1 MPVDSGDN
9 LFVSLV
15 EALKGAYRSE
25 QELELL
31 AGMGLR
37 ASLDQLTPPG
47 TLEYRI
53 FKLVEKYDAEAKV
66 PELVQAV
73 HSQRPG
79 DARVHALFARFFPS
93 PARAPAGAPQGPASP
108 FDCYRLGEDTLF
120 LDRKEL
126 RKALRAIESG
136 SGRNVLVITGT
147 RGSGKTFTCRLLQ
160 HGAVQHGYQIVVVNL
175 REELLPGDGPDVL
188 ARSLLRQMGLSVN
201 DLPAQGQASAA
212 RWTLDIVNW
221 MVGLIR
227 SAQLNKKWW
236 LVIDGFERDVTPAE
250 VRLLVTHLAAKIEPS
265 LPNVR
270 LGLLGYDE
278 PPAPPLT
285 PAKARFESLGRI
297 SQPDIEEFF
306 AHAFQERGQPVD
318 SGILKQVSSRVLQE
332 LPQGDPDEMRILHDL
347 VQEAL
352 QLLFT
357 PEVAG

>member
-1 MPVDSGDN
+1 MPVDSSDN
-9 LFVSLV
+9 IFVSLV
-15 EALKGAYRSE
+15 EALKGVYPS
-25 QELELL
+25 QHDLELL
-31 AGMGLR
+31 AGLGLG
-37 ASLDQLTPPG
+37 ASLDHLTPPG

-53 FKLVEKYDAEAKV
+53 FKLVERYDAEAKV
-66 PELVQAV
+66 PKLVHAV
-73 HSQRPG
+73 HSHRPG
-79 DARVHALFARFFPS
+79 DPKVRALFARFFPGS
-93 PARAPAGAPQGPASP
+93 VPVPTEATQGAASP

-136 SGRNVLVITGT
+136 SGRNVLVITGR

-160 HGAVQHGYQIVVVNL
+160 HGANQHGYQIVVVNL

-201 DLPAQGQASAA
+201 ELPAQGQESAT
-212 RWTLDIVNW
+212 RWILNIVHW

-227 SAQLNKKWW
+227 NAQSNKKWW
-236 LVIDGFERDVTPAE
+236 LVIDGFERDVTPEE
-250 VRLLVTHLAAKIEPS
+250 VRLLVTHLAAKIDLS

-285 PAKARFESLGRI
+285 PARARFEKLGRI
-297 SQPDIEEFF
+297 NQSDIEEFF
-306 AHAFQERGQPVD
+306 AQAFQERGQPVSPD
-318 SGILKQVSSRVLQE
+318 ILKVASERVLQK
-332 LPQGDPDEMRILHDL
+332 LPQGDPDDMRILHDL

-357 PEVAG
+357 PEVAK